1 MRKLLL
7 EEEEDFGI
15 KEDLSEDMMR
25 YICGK
30 VANWILLF
38 NLVNERIQN
47 KIGYYSLVDLDQ
59 VGLFKCKVWFSSVCE
74 TI

>member
-1 MRKLLL
+1 VGRSGTGSTVRKLLL

-47 KIGYYSLVDLDQ
+47 KIGYYSLVDP
-59 VGLFKCKVWFSSVCE
+59 
-74 TI
+74 

>member
-47 KIGYYSLVDLDQ
+47 KIGYYSLVDP
-59 VGLFKCKVWFSSVCE
+59 
-74 TI
+74 